1 MRSAAKSILV
11 VSLFLLLLVC
21 HAEAGLERISVE
33 YKDDLVTVR
42 GGGADVL
49 SVLEEVCEWMGAQVF
64 VFDRMI
70 QRNMPVH
77 LVDRPVEE
85 VLKAL
90 LKGHSYAIIYSS
102 DPNPATGV
110 YVFGG
115 AARGTKRVTPVTRI
129 SRSPHVTS
137 QEDEE
142 GLKTRSQGSTQQGK
156 RSVQPSPVVMSQGG
170 KTLSPDSDKA
180 RTESS
185 IHSQRSSE
193 QDPRRGREY
202 HGSESPLRE
211 NGGDEIVETPWA
223 VEEAEAY
230 LLGEIENLEWQI
242 AARQSDNDYNPLVET
257 LGLAPIQHDRALL
270 EWYKNKFRKL
280 DQK

>member
-1 MRSAAKSILV
+1 LV
-11 VSLFLLLLVC
+11 LFLLVC

-42 GGGADVL
+42 GGEADVL
-49 SVLEEVCEWMGAQVF
+49 SVLEEVSEWMGAQIF
-64 VFDRMI
+64 VFGRMT
-70 QRNMPVH
+70 QRNLPAHFLDKPM
-77 LVDRPVEE
+77 DE

-110 YVFGG
+110 YVLGG
-115 AARGTKRVTPVTRI
+115 VGRGTKRVKPVTRI
-129 SRSPHVTS
+129 SRSPHITS
-137 QEDEE
+137 QEDED
-142 GLKTRSQGSTQQGK
+142 GLKTGLRGSTQQGK
-156 RSVQPSPVVMSQGG
+156 RSGQPSPGVMYQGG
-170 KTLSPDSDKA
+170 KTLSPDNDKA
-180 RTESS
+180 STKAR
-185 IHSQRSSE
+185 IQSQRSSG
-193 QDPRRGREY
+193 QDPRWGRES

-211 NGGDEIVETPWA
+211 NGGDEMAETPWA

-242 AARQSDNDYNPLVET
+242 AARESDNDYNPLVET
-257 LGLAPIQHDRALL
+257 LGLAPIKHDRALL
-270 EWYKNKFRKL
+270 EWYKDKFRKL